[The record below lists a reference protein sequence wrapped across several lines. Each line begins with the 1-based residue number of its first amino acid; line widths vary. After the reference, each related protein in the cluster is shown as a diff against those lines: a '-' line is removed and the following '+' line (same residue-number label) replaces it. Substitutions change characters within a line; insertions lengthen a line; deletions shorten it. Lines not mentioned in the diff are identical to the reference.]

1 MLGMAHTLAMLGFDH
16 AILGV
21 RDLARTEAD
30 FSKLGFTVTTRPD
43 VGATD
48 TENRLICFADGSY
61 IEIFS
66 FRDPA
71 QPSTHRW
78 APLLAKGDGWTDYSL
93 RVADI
98 AAEVARLAPSGLPT
112 YDPRTGGRA
121 LEDGRRWGVT
131 VLLTGRGAGNVVLP
145 FMIQDTEPHEVRVPR
160 GAATV
165 QPRGVTGIAG
175 ITLLT
180 AALAPVEA
188 QLAAVLGP
196 ATTASGPVRRY
207 DIAGRWL
214 EVVEPSGGEL
224 TEHLQAR
231 GEGVYEVT
239 LGRPGQTRPGEGE
252 LLPVATTHGGRLRI
266 AA

>member
-1 MLGMAHTLAMLGFDH
+1 VLGFDH

-30 FSKLGFTVTTRPD
+30 FSRLGFTVTTRPD

-66 FRDPA
+66 FRDPT

-93 RVADI
+93 RVADL

-112 YDPRTGGRA
+112 YGPRTGGRA
-121 LEDGRRWGVT
+121 VADGRRWGVA

-145 FMIQDTEPHEVRVPR
+145 FMIQDTEAHEVRVPG

-175 ITLLT
+175 ITLVT
-180 AALAPVEA
+180 SALAPVEA

-196 ATTASGPVRRY
+196 ATDASGLARRY
-207 DIAGRWL
+207 DVAGRWV
-214 EVVEPSGGEL
+214 EVMEPATPEL
-224 TEHLQAR
+224 AEHLRTR

-252 LLPVATTHGGRLRI
+252 LLAVAATHGGRLRI
-266 AA
+266 AG